1 MSLDVLISG
10 VKNPTI
16 PTVSQIIV
24 YSGAFISSITMV
36 TNAGSGIYTYQYTP
50 NGLLSG
56 IVESRSA
63 SMAPPEY

>member
-10 VKNPTI
+10 VENPII
-16 PTVSQIIV
+16 PTVSQSIV

-36 TNAGSGIYTYQYTP
+36 SSAESGIYTYYYTP

-63 SMAPPEY
+63 FTAPPEY